1 MIIAWDPKK
10 AEANRRKHGVNFH
23 EAATVL
29 EDTLSTTFP
38 DPDHSVGEE
47 RFVTIGQSRA
57 GRTLVVAHTDRADDE
72 VRIMSARL
80 ATRRERRFY
89 EEGA

>member
-1 MIIAWDPKK
+1 MIITWDPRK
-10 AEANRRKHGVNFH
+10 AEANRRKHGVGFR

-29 EDTLSTTFP
+29 EDALSTTFP
-38 DPDHSVGEE
+38 DLDHSVGEE
-47 RFVTIGQSRA
+47 RFVTIGRSRT

-72 VRIMSARL
+72 VRIISARP

>member
-1 MIIAWDPKK
+1 LEAARVIITWDPKK
-10 AEANRRKHGVNFH
+10 AESNRRKHGVDFR

-38 DPDHSVGEE
+38 DPDHSVDEE

-57 GRTLVVAHTDRADDE
+57 GRILVVAHADRAEDE
-72 VRIMSARL
+72 VRIISAAGHPARVEVL
-80 ATRRERRFY
+80 
-89 EEGA
+89 